1 MGSTLCCNLLHIIYS
16 TKDREPLI
24 LPEFAPR
31 LYAYIG
37 GIAKHRDSALIA
49 SGGIEDHVHLLVNL
63 HQSHALAD
71 FVRDLKSNSSRWMHE
86 DIGMSRFGWQTGY
99 AAFSV
104 SKSNVESVKHYIDRQ
119 REHHAGKSFEEEL
132 IEFLQKH
139 EVDYDPRYIFA

>member
-24 LPEFAPR
+24 LPDLAPR

-49 SGGIEDHVHLLVNL
+49 AGGIEDHVHLLVNL

-71 FVRDLKSNSSRWMHE
+71 LVPDLKSNSSRWMHE
-86 DIGMSRFGWQTGY
+86 DMGINRFGWQTGY

-104 SKSNVESVKHYIDRQ
+104 SKSNVESVKHYIARQ
-119 REHHAGKSFEEEL
+119 REHHAKQSFKEEL
-132 IEFLQKH
+132 IELLEKH